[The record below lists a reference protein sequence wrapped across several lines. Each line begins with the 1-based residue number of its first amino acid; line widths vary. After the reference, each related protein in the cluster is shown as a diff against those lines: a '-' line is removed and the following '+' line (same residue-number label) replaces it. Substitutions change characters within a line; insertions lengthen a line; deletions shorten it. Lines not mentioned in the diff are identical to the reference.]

1 MTRSGR
7 CRDERG
13 VTIVEAAFAFPILLM
28 FMFGL
33 VDLGMWTF
41 NSNQAT
47 NAARDGARM
56 AVLDFETADDEG
68 SPMHALVVAAVEQR
82 LDRTVEADEV
92 SVSCVS
98 PTGATI
104 DCGVAEVDLDS
115 VRVDVEWDW
124 NLVTPIAAVLG
135 YDEGA
140 AVGSATMKLI
150 GRPLSTTAPVGTT
163 TTTVASTSD
172 CAVVEE
178 SLEVPD
184 SVERKRQGETVTKQL
199 AAKLPISF
207 TTTGTCSEL
216 VLEIVSPSTDE
227 TPVRVSCG
235 CEARPKTAG
244 KYEFSYTGSDNIW
257 TSFGVGQVNVYAGAA
272 LLKSAAF
279 QVN

>member
-1 MTRSGR
+1 MRRTADP
-7 CRDERG
+7 RDRG

-82 LDRTVEADEV
+82 LDRTVEAGQV

-98 PTGATI
+98 PTGAII

-115 VRVDVEWDW
+115 IRVDVEWDW

-140 AVGSATMKLI
+140 AAGSATMKLI
-150 GRPLSTTAPVGTT
+150 GRPLSTTATVGTT

-172 CAVVEE
+172 CAVVEG
-178 SLEVPD
+178 SLEVPT
-184 SVERKRQGETVTKQL
+184 SVERKRHGATVTNQL
-199 AAKLPISF
+199 AGKLPISF
-207 TTTGTCSEL
+207 TTTGTCSDL
-216 VLEIVSPSTDE
+216 VLEIVSPSADE
-227 TPVRVSCG
+227 PPVRVSCG
-235 CEARPKTAG
+235 CEATPKAAG
-244 KYEFSYTGSDNIW
+244 KYEFSYNGSDNIW
-257 TSFGVGQVNVYAGAA
+257 TTFGVGQVNVHHGST
-272 LLKSAAF
+272 LLESAAF